1 MGIIMPTLVRE
12 GNQIRKCRWVDKIYF
27 VYNLIIGKQKPMSKI
42 NYTPEMVKTA
52 IKAYKADVPL
62 ETIAFD
68 LDRSVR
74 SVRSKLVR
82 EGVYIAKQKP
92 IAIKSNV
99 PTKKELLR
107 DLEVIAPFTVT
118 GFENATKDALQSL
131 INEFEGMKVQK
142 NG

>member
-1 MGIIMPTLVRE
+1 MPTIVRD
-12 GNQIRKCRWVDKIYF
+12 GHVLRKARWADKLSFIYN
-27 VYNLIIGKQKPMSKI
+27 VIIGKQKPMSKL
-42 NYTPEMVKTA
+42 NYTPEMVETA
-52 IKAYKADVPL
+52 IKAYKANVPL
-62 ETIAFD
+62 ETIAFE

-107 DLEVIAPFTVT
+107 NLEIVAPFSVT
-118 GFENATKDALQSL
+118 GFENATKDALQNL
-131 INEFEGMKVQK
+131 INEFERLK

>member
-1 MGIIMPTLVRE
+1 MGIMPTIVRD
-12 GNQIRKCRWVDKIYF
+12 GNIIRKTRWNDKLSFICN
-27 VYNLIIGKQKPMSKI
+27 VIMGKQKPMSKI
-42 NYTPEMVKTA
+42 NYTPEMVETA

-62 ETIAFD
+62 ETIAFE

-99 PTKKELLR
+99 PTKNELLR
-107 DLEVIAPFTVT
+107 NLEVVAPFAVT

-131 INEFEGMKVQK
+131 INEFERLKDG
-142 NG
+142 

>member
-1 MGIIMPTLVRE
+1 MDIMPTIVRD
-12 GNQIRKCRWVDKIYF
+12 GHVLRTARWADKLSFIYN
-27 VYNLIIGKQKPMSKI
+27 VIIGKQKPMSKI
-42 NYTPEMVKTA
+42 NYTPEMVETA

-62 ETIAFD
+62 ETIAFE

-92 IAIKSNV
+92 IAIKRNV

-107 DLEVIAPFTVT
+107 NLEIVAPFAVT

-131 INEFEGMKVQK
+131 INEFERLK